1 MPLAIENFDHQHK
14 QVDGFPIGLCQQH
27 MKDKRPKTFHLS
39 RSLKPFLDNEFN
51 MTLQKRFKTS
61 RFKAML

>member
-39 RSLKPFLDNEFN
+39 WSLKSFLDNEFY
-51 MTLQKRFKTS
+51 MTLQKMLKTS
-61 RFKAML
+61 SFKAIL